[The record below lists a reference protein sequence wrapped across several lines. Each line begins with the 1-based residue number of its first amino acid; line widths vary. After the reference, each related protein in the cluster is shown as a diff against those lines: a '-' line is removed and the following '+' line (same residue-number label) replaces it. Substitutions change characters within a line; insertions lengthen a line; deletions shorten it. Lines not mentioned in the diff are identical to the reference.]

1 MEERKRKT
9 SERQARVMSSNR
21 QIVVVKDKLI
31 IFPLCIFCIKIYSI
45 SSRCGFFDFKR
56 VMFL

>member
-9 SERQARVMSSNR
+9 FERQARVMSSNR

-45 SSRCGFFDFKR
+45 SSRCGFF
-56 VMFL
+56 